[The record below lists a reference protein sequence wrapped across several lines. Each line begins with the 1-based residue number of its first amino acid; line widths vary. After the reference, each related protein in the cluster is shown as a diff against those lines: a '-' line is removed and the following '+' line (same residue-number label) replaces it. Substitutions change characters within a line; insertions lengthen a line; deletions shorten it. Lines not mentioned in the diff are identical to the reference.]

1 MLTFNLS
8 LNISVLLMCLSH
20 RGLFLE
26 RVMGDE
32 VEPIYVFLGIS
43 SIVMAVL
50 CIVAAFLVYR
60 MIKGDIEDRW

>member
-1 MLTFNLS
+1 
-8 LNISVLLMCLSH
+8 
-20 RGLFLE
+20 
-26 RVMGDE
+26 MGEE

-43 SIVMAVL
+43 CIVMTVL